1 MISKKRALQRAV
13 ILIILTSISTF
24 VVSNLVQLPLGGK
37 VIVSKSRYSSLKNVY
52 DRQAKAIALEEYIDQ
67 NYINDV
73 DRTKLEEGQ
82 LKGMFE
88 AIDDP
93 YSVYM
98 DKEEFSSFMEHTKGT
113 FGGIGV
119 VVSLSEDNRLT
130 VEKTIKGGPSEAAG
144 IKRGDKIVKVDGK
157 EYNATD
163 YSNVMLMRE
172 DIVKSL
178 RGEPGTD
185 VSLTLLRLDEE
196 KKEQLID
203 KDIKREKIRNETVE
217 SSVLEDNIGY
227 ISIGSFD
234 EITADDF
241 KKQLKNLE
249 SKNIE
254 GLVIDLRFNPGGILD
269 VSAEIADTLMG
280 KGTIVYTEDKMKKRN
295 YLKSDSGKIDIPLA
309 ILVNGESASASEV
322 VSGAIQDTKEGTIVG
337 TKTFGKGIVQTV
349 KPLSDGSGVK
359 LTVSEYFTPS
369 GRSIHKKGVIPD
381 VVVELPE
388 DIEQIGPENIEQD
401 TQLKKA
407 VEVLK
412 DKIK

>member
-1 MISKKRALQRAV
+1 MISKKRALQIAV

>member
-1 MISKKRALQRAV
+1 MISRKKALIFAV
-13 ILIILTSISTF
+13 ILVVLTALSTF
-24 VVSNLVQLPLGGK
+24 IVSNVVQIPLGGK
-37 VIVSKSRYSSLKNVY
+37 VIVNKKEYKSLRDVY
-52 DRQAKAIALEEYIDQ
+52 DKQSKAVTLEDYIDS
-67 NYINDV
+67 NYIDDV
-73 DRTKLEEGQ
+73 DRKKLEEGQ

-98 DKEEFSSFMEHTKGT
+98 DKTEFSSFMEHTKGT

-119 VVSLSEDNRLT
+119 VVSLGEDNRLI
-130 VEKTIKGGPSEAAG
+130 VEKTIKGGPSENAG

-157 EYNATD
+157 EYNPTD
-163 YSNVMLMRE
+163 YSNILLMRE
-172 DIVKSL
+172 DIVKAL
-178 RGEPGTD
+178 RGEEGTE
-185 VSLTLLRLDEE
+185 VSLTILRLDEQ

-203 KDIKREKIRNETVE
+203 KDLKREKIRNETVE
-217 SSVLEDNIGY
+217 SRVLEDNIGY
-227 ISIGSFD
+227 ISIASFD

-241 KKQLKNLE
+241 KKQLKSLE

-269 VSAEIADTLMG
+269 VSAKIADELMG
-280 KGTIVYTEDKMKKRN
+280 KGTIVYTEDKMKNRN
-295 YLKSDSGKIDIPLA
+295 YLKSGTGKIDIPLA

-322 VSGAIQDTKEGTIVG
+322 VSGAIQDTKQGTIVG

-369 GRSIHKKGVIPD
+369 GKSIHKKGVVPD
-381 VVVELPE
+381 VIVELPK
-388 DIEQIGPENIEQD
+388 DIEQIGPENIKED
-401 TQLKKA
+401 IQLKKA
-407 VEVLK
+407 VEVVK
-412 DKIK
+412 EKIE